1 MADDGRPG
9 AGPAQRLGDA
19 LRALQQRSGRTLRSL
34 ETEVSISDSSLSRYF
49 RGSTV
54 PPWTT
59 VRDLCVVLKAD
70 PTEYRLLW
78 EEAERAQ
85 PRPPV
90 PTEAAPVTGDPPDE
104 NGASA
109 EGAPASPRT
118 RRAAWTRAV
127 RTRMGS
133 RRVCATTGALAGAL
147 VGALLAVLV
156 LRTVVDTGHTSG
168 DPRAAA
174 APNGG
179 PIGAGSTSKGPGS
192 GPGTA
197 ENARIF
203 VNRNTGDC
211 LDDSLEKGLR
221 SFDCN
226 GMSYQRWTVES
237 APDGT
242 RQLRNHATGACLDA
256 GGTGLRTSGC
266 AAAASQKWVLTAWGD
281 ASVEVRS
288 KATGACLDDGP
299 AGLRDL
305 DCDRTNHQRWG

>member
-1 MADDGRPG
+1 MADDGRQG
-9 AGPAQRLGDA
+9 VGPAQRLGEA
-19 LRALQQRSGRTLRSL
+19 LRALQQRSGRPLRSL
-34 ETEVSISDSSLSRYF
+34 ETEVLISDSSLSRYF

-54 PPWTT
+54 PPWST
-59 VRDLCVVLKAD
+59 VRDLCLALKAD

-85 PRPPV
+85 PRPPA
-90 PTEAAPVTGDPPDE
+90 PTETAPATADPPDE
-104 NGASA
+104 SA
-109 EGAPASPRT
+109 ERGADASTAPPT

-133 RRVCATTGALAGAL
+133 RRVCATTCAVAGAL

-156 LRTVVDTGHTSG
+156 LRTVVDAGHTSG
-168 DPRAAA
+168 DTRAAA

-179 PIGAGSTSKGPGS
+179 PTGTGSADKGPGS

-242 RQLRNHATGACLDA
+242 RQVRNHATGACLDA
-256 GGTGLRTSGC
+256 DGAGLRTSGC

-288 KATGACLDDGP
+288 KVSGACLDDGP

-305 DCDRTNHQRWG
+305 ACDRTNHQRWG